1 MAERSVSD
9 SDSFELFVPGRVAL
23 LGEHSDW
30 AAGFREHSGYCLV
43 TGTEQGLYARV
54 RRLSDRKALVL
65 RSVDESGVAASTWL
79 DLEDPTALLALA
91 QAGGFWSYAAGVA
104 YQIVVTNEVGGLEV
118 DNYRTTLPLRKGL
131 SSSAALCVLVA
142 RAFSKAYKLKYTI
155 RGEMELAYRGE
166 IATPSKCGRMDQCC
180 AFGSTPVFM
189 TFDGDHLFCEPL
201 GLPRGAVFHYVIV
214 DLLAK
219 KDTTEILA
227 ALRQA
232 YTFSPTSSEDPAR
245 RLIEEGVVRFLGP
258 TNKRLLLAAREAFLA
273 GDAEKIGAIMKEYQ
287 SLFDSQ
293 VGPACPNQL
302 TAPVLHKCIEWPS
315 LQPLIWGAKGIGS
328 QGDGAAQFL
337 CRSREAQTEVMRI
350 VREEL
355 LMIPM
360 ELIVTGPK

>member
-79 DLEDPTALLALA
+79 DHEDPTALLALA

-201 GLPRGAVFHYVIV
+201 SLPRGAVFHYVIV

-227 ALRQA
+227 ALSKLVWHAGPALVSSGAPVQPPPSPPSAQGKLTLFRRQA
-232 YTFSPTSSEDPAR
+232 QRTPPDDSSRKA
-245 RLIEEGVVRFLGP
+245 
-258 TNKRLLLAAREAFLA
+258 
-273 GDAEKIGAIMKEYQ
+273 
-287 SLFDSQ
+287 LFDSWD
-293 VGPACPNQL
+293 L
-302 TAPVLHKCIEWPS
+302 RTKDS
-315 LQPLIWGAKGIGS
+315 Y
-328 QGDGAAQFL
+328 
-337 CRSREAQTEVMRI
+337 
-350 VREEL
+350 
-355 LMIPM
+355 
-360 ELIVTGPK
+360 